1 MVNPPITISEAKKS
15 IELLLSLGL
24 IRKGVDGTFERTD
37 AVITAGDEL
46 SVIEERMPPNTTEKA
61 HHHKTAT
68 QFFRVLKG
76 VLTREVEGE
85 RYSLKAGEG
94 LEVSPG
100 ERHKAINAS
109 GQPCVFLV
117 CSAPSTEDD
126 RIEAKAR

>member
-1 MVNPPITISEAKKS
+1 MIVKPSPENHYAWGENC
-15 IELLLSLGL
+15 
-24 IRKGVDGTFERTD
+24 DGWRL
-37 AVITAGDEL
+37 TAGDEL

-76 VLTREVEGE
+76 VLSMELEGE
-85 RYSLKAGEG
+85 RLQLKAGEG
-94 LEVSPG
+94 LEVAPG
-100 ERHKAINAS
+100 EVHRAFNAS

-126 RIEAKAR
+126 RFESKTR